1 MTYTAIA
8 RAKRLAV
15 QVGETRALATAAA
28 NRRVLKRFSRLA
40 ERLATPADETEHLGA
55 G

>member
-1 MTYTAIA
+1 MLQRNLLYTGIT

-15 QVGETRALATAAA
+15 LVGETRALATAVA

-40 ERLATPADETEHLGA
+40 ERLATPAGRD
-55 G
+55 